1 MVERFRRG
9 KIGEMKRTKDKKQ
22 KTKDKEKKTE
32 KEQRQEAGKRKREKE
47 KEVKLKIWRRLK
59 AKIPKL
65 RLLRIPYKRIW
76 QGFLIGFF
84 LLTFLLILVFSA
96 YHLVFAK
103 TIYPGVSIAG
113 IDLSGKT
120 ITQATQILEANFPAP
135 DAQLTISGAGQTW
148 SLPTSEINLVFNS
161 TASAKRAFYFSR
173 SGDFKGDL
181 KKKWRAFFKKES
193 LLPVYSLNTR
203 ALDKK
208 LLEFSALVDI
218 KPIPAAIS
226 IQKDKVSIT
235 ESRAGQKLDREK
247 FLLLLYQRLENLNL
261 KEPVLLPIISLQPK
275 LDEEKAKAVQE
286 ILERLIEKPL
296 VLNFQDF
303 SFNLKAE
310 NVLPFF
316 LPLEKGDLLN
326 QEAVRE
332 FVNGIA
338 EQINRPPQDAV
349 FQFASGKVNVFKP
362 SLDGYQLDE
371 EKTTELIQNH
381 LTVNR
386 QPSTVNPISLPV
398 KIIKPAV
405 ATEQVN
411 NLGIKEK
418 IGRGVSHFRG
428 SISSRIHNLTLASSV
443 LNGVLI
449 PPNNTFS
456 FNQTLGEISEKTGYK
471 QAYII
476 KSGRTI
482 LDDGGGVCQVST
494 TVFRAA
500 LNAGLPIIERTA
512 HAYRVAYYEQNSQVG
527 LDATVYEPAVD
538 LKFKNDTPGYILIQ
552 TTVDKINKVLIFDF
566 YGTDDGRK
574 VIIGKSV
581 ITNQVP
587 PPKPI
592 HQDDPS
598 LPKGETKQID
608 WPAWGAS
615 VKFPYKVTRN
625 GEVLQNKTFNSR
637 YRPWQ
642 AIYLVGTKEN

>member
-1 MVERFRRG
+1 MLQVVEKFRRG
-9 KIGEMKRTKDKKQ
+9 KMGEMKKK
-22 KTKDKEKKTE
+22 KLEARNKKLEKK
-32 KEQRQEAGKRKREKE
+32 KVRKIKVRSGFGK
-47 KEVKLKIWRRLK
+47 KLKGKLKKLKLPKVPCEKIWRF
-59 AKIPKL
+59 
-65 RLLRIPYKRIW
+65 
-76 QGFLIGFF
+76 FLIGFS
-84 LLTFLLILVFSA
+84 LLAFLLILIFLS

-103 TIYPGVSIAG
+103 TTYPGVSIAK

-120 ITQATQILEANFPAP
+120 IARATQILEVNFPAP
-135 DAQLTISGAGQTW
+135 DAQLTITGAGQTW
-148 SLPTSEINLVFNS
+148 SLPTSEINLVFNA
-161 TASAKRAFYFSR
+161 TASAKRAFYFGR
-173 SGDFKGDL
+173 SGDPKDDL
-181 KKKWRAFFKKES
+181 KKKWQAFFKKES
-193 LLPVYSLNTR
+193 LLPIYSLNAR

-218 KPIPAAIS
+218 EPAPATIS
-226 IQKDKVSIT
+226 IQKDKVSIA

-275 LDEEKAKAVQE
+275 LDEEKARAAQE
-286 ILERLIEKPL
+286 ILEKLIEKPL
-296 VLNFQDF
+296 VFKFQDF
-303 SFNLKAE
+303 SFELKAE
-310 NVLPFF
+310 NALPFF
-316 LPLEKGDLLN
+316 LPLEEEEPLN
-326 QEAVRE
+326 QEAVKE

-338 EQINRPPQDAV
+338 EQVNRSSQDAV

-371 EKTTELIQNH
+371 EKTAELIQDR
-381 LTVNR
+381 L
-386 QPSTVNPISLPV
+386 ISNFQFLISNSVELPV
-398 KIIKPAV
+398 KIIKPTI

-418 IGRGVSHFRG
+418 IGWGISYFRG
-428 SISSRIHNLTLASSV
+428 SISSRIHNITLAASN

-449 PPNNTFS
+449 GPNETFS
-456 FNQTLGEISEKTGYK
+456 FNQTLGEVSEKTGYE

-500 LNAGLPIIERTA
+500 LNSGLPVIERTA

-527 LDATVYEPAVD
+527 LDATVYEPTVD
-538 LKFKNDTPGYILIQ
+538 LKFKNDTPSYILIQ
-552 TTVDKINKVLIFDF
+552 TTIDEINKVLIFDF

-587 PPKPI
+587 PPEPI
-592 HQDDPS
+592 RQDDPN
-598 LPKGETKQID
+598 LPKGEVKQID

-615 VKFPYKVTRN
+615 VKFSYKVTRN
-625 GEVLQNKTFNSR
+625 EEVLQDEVFNSR

-642 AIYLVGTKEN
+642 AIYLIGTKEG